1 MIRMLTNLK
10 FWLLTTVLCWLVLL
24 TTLVSEMPAM

>member
-10 FWLLTTVLCWLVLL
+10 FWLLTTVLCWLALL
-24 TTLVSEMPAM
+24 TTLVFQMPPK